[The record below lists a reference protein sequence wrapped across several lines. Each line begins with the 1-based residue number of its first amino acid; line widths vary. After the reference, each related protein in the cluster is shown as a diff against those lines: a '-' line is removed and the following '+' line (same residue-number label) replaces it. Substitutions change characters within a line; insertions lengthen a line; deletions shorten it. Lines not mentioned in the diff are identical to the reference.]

1 MTCAAIIAGLALA
14 ALAVG
19 FGWLAWTTG
28 GIFDRAYSDQSRDED
43 RDA

>member
-19 FGWLAWTTG
+19 IGWLAWTTG
-28 GIFDRAYSDQSRDED
+28 EIFDRAYSDHTNDED